1 MAEHTKFWYLNHFN
15 LFEGMDDAALEE
27 VGRLSSMTEVKPHQ
41 PIYFPDEPS
50 HAIFFLKKGHVKI
63 SRIYPD
69 GREAILEVV
78 GPGEVFGELSLV
90 EDEAGQRNE
99 LAEALD
105 SALIC
110 ALKKEDFERLLRKN
124 PELNLRIT
132 KRIGLRLKRFEERA
146 TNLVFKDVKKR
157 IAGFLTEYAEDFG
170 KMKGDVIRVR
180 MHLSHHEIGLLTGCA
195 RQTVT
200 TFLNEFRNAG
210 LIEFSREGITIKQYK
225 ALQNLAR

>member
-1 MAEHTKFWYLNHFN
+1 MAKNTKFWYLNHFN
-15 LFEGMDDAALEE
+15 LFEGMDDGALQE
-27 VGRLSSMTEVKPHQ
+27 VGRISSMTEVKPHQ

-63 SRIYPD
+63 SRLYPD
-69 GREAILEVV
+69 GKEAILEVV

-90 EDEAGQRNE
+90 EEDAQRNE
-99 LAEALD
+99 LAETLD
-105 SALIC
+105 DALIC
-110 ALKKEDFERLLRKN
+110 AVKKEDFEKLMRAHPDLT
-124 PELNLRIT
+124 LRIT
-132 KRIGLRLKRFEERA
+132 KRIGLRLRRFEERV

-170 KMKGDVIRVR
+170 KTKRDIITVR

-200 TFLNEFRNAG
+200 TVLNEFRKAG
-210 LIEFSREGITIKQYK
+210 LIDFSREGFTLKQYRE
-225 ALQNLAR
+225 LQKLAG